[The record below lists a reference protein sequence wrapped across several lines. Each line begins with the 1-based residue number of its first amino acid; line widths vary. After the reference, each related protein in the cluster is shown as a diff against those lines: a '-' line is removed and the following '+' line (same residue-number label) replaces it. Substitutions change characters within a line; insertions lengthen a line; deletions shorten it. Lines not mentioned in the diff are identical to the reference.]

1 MTRLW
6 WRRGAV
12 GLMATAVVGAVLTPA
27 VAEAERA
34 PASDEVFLV
43 QATPG
48 ASVDIKIDGH
58 MVAKGVSTKQ
68 IVGPMKLAPGKHVV
82 SFQSADWT
90 VPASFSLSK
99 SSTDIVLHWPASV
112 SPKPTVT
119 VFSNNLK
126 PVGSGKGR
134 VAIAHTAVVPPA
146 DVRVDKQVLFS
157 NIANGEFVSAEV
169 PAMTYSVDIVPT
181 GTSSPLFGPVDLP
194 VKADALTRVFA
205 IGKPQNGSMDAIV
218 QVLPLQGSSANPPT
232 SVDTGSAG
240 LVATPP
246 SGGFDAAAGI
256 ALAGGLGVAIL
267 TVALWRRRVAR

>member
-12 GLMATAVVGAVLTPA
+12 CLLATAVAGAVLTPA
-27 VAEAERA
+27 TAEAERA
-34 PASDEVFLV
+34 PATDQVFLV

-48 ASVDIKIDGH
+48 ASVDIKIDGR
-58 MVAKGVSTKQ
+58 MVARGVATKQ
-68 IVGPMKLAPGKHVV
+68 IVGPLRLAPGEHVV
-82 SFQSADWT
+82 TFVSSDWT
-90 VPASFSLSK
+90 VPSSFTLSK
-99 SSTDIVLHWPASV
+99 SSTDVVLHWPAAV

-157 NIANGEFVSAEV
+157 NIANGEFVTAEV

-218 QVLPLQGSSANPPT
+218 QVLPLQGAGGNPPST
-232 SVDTGSAG
+232 VDTGSAG
-240 LVATPP
+240 LVATS
-246 SGGFDAAAGI
+246 SGDGDWIGVPLAAGVC
-256 ALAGGLGVAIL
+256 LVVL
-267 TVALWRRRVAR
+267 TVALWRRRIAR